1 MHSFDEGL
9 VIYPRGQEMDGGA
22 IKGNSVEWVSK
33 YASVVSNLVPYLEKY
48 MGEGKRLFI
57 FCRTY
62 LVSGL
67 KCSDLKGLLLIN
79 RRDL

>member
-48 MGEGKRLFI
+48 MGEGKIGCLSFRLYI
-57 FCRTY
+57 
-62 LVSGL
+62 VSGL
-67 KCSDLKGLLLIN
+67 AF
-79 RRDL
+79 

>member
-33 YASVVSNLVPYLEKY
+33 YASVVSNSVPYLEKY
-48 MGEGKRLFI
+48 WGKVR
-57 FCRTY
+57 
-62 LVSGL
+62 
-67 KCSDLKGLLLIN
+67 
-79 RRDL
+79 

>member
-48 MGEGKRLFI
+48 MGEGKIGCLSFSTQYPDLR
-57 FCRTY
+57 
-62 LVSGL
+62 
-67 KCSDLKGLLLIN
+67 SDLMGGVYF
-79 RRDL
+79 